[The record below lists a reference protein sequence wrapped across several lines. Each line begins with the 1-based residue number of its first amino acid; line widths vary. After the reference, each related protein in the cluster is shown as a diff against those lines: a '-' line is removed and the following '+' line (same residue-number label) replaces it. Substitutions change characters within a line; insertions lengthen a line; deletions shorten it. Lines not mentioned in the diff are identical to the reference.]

1 MSRNSDIIRD
11 SRGFLAIK
19 RVLLVALIAV
29 VGGLFL
35 YFGWGCPKF

>member
-1 MSRNSDIIRD
+1 MSRNTDIIRD

-29 VGGLFL
+29 VGDLFFTL
-35 YFGWGCPKF
+35 VGGRH

>member
-1 MSRNSDIIRD
+1 MSRNTDIIRD

-29 VGGLFL
+29 VGGSVL
-35 YFGWGCPKF
+35 YFGWGRFKF

>member
-29 VGGLFL
+29 VGVFSLLWLGMS
-35 YFGWGCPKF
+35 